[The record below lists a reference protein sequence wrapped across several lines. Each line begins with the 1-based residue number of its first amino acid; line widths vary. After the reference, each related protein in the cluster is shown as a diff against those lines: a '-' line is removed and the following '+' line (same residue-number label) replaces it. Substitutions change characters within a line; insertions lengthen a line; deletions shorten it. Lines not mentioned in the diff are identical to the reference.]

1 MGELEPLLG
10 RLRQGPA
17 VLVTV
22 AQVQGSTPREPGA
35 WMAVFAEGQVGSIGG
50 GQLEW
55 QAAQHARERLATKAQ
70 TADTVRVPLGPS
82 LGQCCGG
89 VVQLRYERVDQ
100 SNISALQHRLSEPRQ
115 PVAVFGAGHV
125 GRALVQVLA
134 PLPFAVHWIDS
145 RDDAFPSASPAA
157 CERVDVPADAVR
169 DLPAG
174 SHVLVMSHSHVEDF
188 DIVAAC
194 LKRQQMQG
202 DVASIGLIGSASKWA
217 SFRQRLLAR
226 GVGAEQLAQ
235 VRCPIG
241 LPGITG
247 KQPGVIAVAVA
258 AQLLQQRD
266 RAADAKKAP

>member
-1 MGELEPLLG
+1 
-10 RLRQGPA
+10 
-17 VLVTV
+17 
-22 AQVQGSTPREPGA
+22 
-35 WMAVFAEGQVGSIGG
+35 
-50 GQLEW
+50 
-55 QAAQHARERLATKAQ
+55 
-70 TADTVRVPLGPS
+70 
-82 LGQCCGG
+82 
-89 VVQLRYERVDQ
+89 
-100 SNISALQHRLSEPRQ
+100 
-115 PVAVFGAGHV
+115 
-125 GRALVQVLA
+125 
-134 PLPFAVHWIDS
+134 
-145 RDDAFPSASPAA
+145 
-157 CERVDVPADAVR
+157 
-169 DLPAG
+169 
-174 SHVLVMSHSHVEDF
+174 VLVMSHSHVEDF

-241 LPGITG
+241 LPGITD